1 MRKDLVY
8 LLLPLAL
15 AACTESDGGAMD
27 DTPEGKYAGY
37 RVTGSIN
44 PIQVTSRV
52 VDGEVETKFQENDV
66 MLIGWNASGSETYNG
81 YAYTYNDE
89 KFSPTDGNPASL
101 WTALEKETGTV
112 DVYAWYRKNGE
123 QTVIPVGNT
132 LSVTTDQSTEAQYT
146 SNIYLAAHTIC
157 SSSTTSLEFGFS
169 HLMARLKF
177 SIDFNDKGISTSEV
191 QRAVV
196 KTRLYISGTL
206 QPGTGTYKNLEL
218 ISPNTLEKVTML
230 TQGNNNYHID
240 CTCLLPPQTLTT
252 TEHSISIILDNG
264 KEYICTL
271 SKNLTLRAGEEAKV
285 PIEISVVGTS
295 VYDPV
300 VTVIPETKVSSYSGN
315 RLFTANSDNTLSI
328 YDKQADGSWGAPAKV
343 YKDLHK
349 DELVVIN
356 SVQVLDIYKD
366 NAAFGTTGN
375 AGKKLY
381 FCKRDKDTGKWYQ
394 TAGPLDRETYA
405 VVLNEHFV
413 AAGGGGSDQN
423 ESTTIYSIDEN
434 GINSNGTKYTNIQGS
449 KLSIGDNDVICTNFA
464 AYKLF
469 LDGTTPKSTKIV
481 AYNSNGTA
489 RVFSD
494 GYKAIM
500 QINATRI
507 KIYNISTGVYEI
519 IQDPPYAGVG
529 RPVAIY
535 DKYVLVGGS
544 AGDKF
549 SDTQKNVDWLLLL
562 YYDGT
567 EWIHIGN
574 KDDPDSFLKLLRTY
588 APNDEMMG
596 DDFHLEGTSIIMKG
610 TRAVIQSHGKSYFIE
625 NIDELVS
632 KWLKDNPLSTN
643 T

>member
-15 AACTESDGGAMD
+15 AACTESIGGAMD

-66 MLIGWNASGSETYNG
+66 MLIGWNASGSGTYNG

-177 SIDFNDKGISTSEV
+177 SIDFNDKSISTSEV

-206 QPGTGTYKNLEL
+206 QPTGAGTEKNLQVVDVE
-218 ISPNTLEKVTML
+218 SSGSLEEVTML
-230 TQGNNNYHID
+230 TKGDNNYHID

-252 TEHSISIILDNG
+252 TNHSITITLDNG

-271 SKNLTLRAGEEAKV
+271 GKSLTLKAGEEAKV
-285 PIEISVVGTS
+285 PIEISVGGTS

-300 VTVIPETKVSSYSGN
+300 VTIVPQTLKSSYSGN
-315 RLFTANSDNTLSI
+315 RLITGNSDKTITI
-328 YDKQADGSWGAPAKV
+328 YDKQADGSWGAPAYV
-343 YKDLHK
+343 YASKASGEHLKIARNYFNCIDICGDYAGVGVSKRNGGSSESDDIVYLLRKDK
-349 DELVVIN
+349 
-356 SVQVLDIYKD
+356 
-366 NAAFGTTGN
+366 T
-375 AGKKLY
+375 
-381 FCKRDKDTGKWYQ
+381 TGKWYVAQ
-394 TAGPLDRETYA
+394 TNANKSGYSLA
-405 VVLNEHFV
+405 VNENFIIY
-413 AAGGGGSDQN
+413 GGSGTGCTAIAIDKN
-423 ESTTIYSIDEN
+423 DGFSTQSSYFDI
-434 GINSNGTKYTNIQGS
+434 GTY
-449 KLSIGDNDVICTNFA
+449 KLCIADNDVFCNGSVV
-464 AYKLF
+464 YKLN
-469 LDGTTPKSTKIV
+469 LG
-481 AYNSNGTA
+481 SNGKPAYSKIASLGST
-489 RVFSD
+489 RNFTD
-494 GYKAIM
+494 GKKVIT
-500 QINATRI
+500 QKGDGDNNTNIIT
-507 KIYNISTGVYEI
+507 IYNIETGRNETIDYPIV
-519 IQDPPYAGVG
+519 AGSG
-529 RPVAIY
+529 LPVVIY
-535 DKYVLVGGS
+535 DKYALAGFEAKRLV
-544 AGDKF
+544 
-549 SDTQKNVDWLLLL
+549 L
-562 YYDGT
+562 YYFDGNR
-567 EWIHIGN
+567 WRRLGAY
-574 KDDPDSFLKLLRTY
+574 DDDQSFLKILQRY
-588 APNDEMMG
+588 APSDQINDLTFLDGNLLM
-596 DDFHLEGTSIIMKG
+596 MKG
-610 TRAVIQSHGKSYFIE
+610 TKVTIVSEGTTYFVE
-625 NIDELVS
+625 NVDQIVKRYLQ
-632 KWLKDNPLSTN
+632 DNPLTD
-643 T
+643 